1 MNLRNLLA
9 LFYQV
14 RAFLESSLGNEVIT
28 NMTNR
33 MLTTN
38 HLDDE
43 WLALVVARPARF
55 SAGMLSSNE
64 ADARADMFTREAS
77 IHIECDEQRK
87 KVVEAR
93 LNFFQAA
100 LHRDQIKIARF
111 KEVPKKI
118 AQKQHLKTLAQHRL
132 QAENGEK
139 AIKDYTNKVSKSAAF
154 TKSRT
159 RSRKLPHK
167 RMWLQPG
174 SAYSALPNI
183 YLGLPLAH
191 RYNLRAIAPS

>member
-1 MNLRNLLA
+1 MNLRKLVA

-33 MLTTN
+33 MLTTT

-55 SAGMLSSNE
+55 SACMLCSHE

-93 LNFFQAA
+93 LNFLQAA

-118 AQKQHLKTLAQHRL
+118 TRKQHLKTLAQHRL
-132 QAENGEK
+132 RAENGEK
-139 AIKDYTNKVSKSAAF
+139 AIKDYTNKVLKVCSVDKVEDAIEKIAAQTDVVATWLCLLSTAQYLLRVATSA
-154 TKSRT
+154 S
-159 RSRKLPHK
+159 L
-167 RMWLQPG
+167 
-174 SAYSALPNI
+174 
-183 YLGLPLAH
+183 
-191 RYNLRAIAPS
+191 

>member
-55 SAGMLSSNE
+55 SACMLCSHE
-64 ADARADMFTREAS
+64 ADARADVFTQEAS
-77 IHIECDEQRK
+77 IHIECDEQRN

-100 LHRDQIKIARF
+100 LHRDQTKIADS
-111 KEVPKKI
+111 KKYPR
-118 AQKQHLKTLAQHRL
+118 RL
-132 QAENGEK
+132 PRN
-139 AIKDYTNKVSKSAAF
+139 
-154 TKSRT
+154 
-159 RSRKLPHK
+159 
-167 RMWLQPG
+167 
-174 SAYSALPNI
+174 NI
-183 YLGLPLAH
+183 
-191 RYNLRAIAPS
+191 

>member
-33 MLTTN
+33 MLTTS

-55 SAGMLSSNE
+55 SAGMLSSHE
-64 ADARADMFTREAS
+64 ADARADMFSREAS

-139 AIKDYTNKVSKSAAF
+139 AIKDYTNKVLKVCSVDKVED
-154 TKSRT
+154 
-159 RSRKLPHK
+159 
-167 RMWLQPG
+167 
-174 SAYSALPNI
+174 
-183 YLGLPLAH
+183 
-191 RYNLRAIAPS
+191 AIEKIATN

>member
-38 HLDDE
+38 HLDSE
-43 WLALVVARPARF
+43 WLALVAARF
-55 SAGMLSSNE
+55 SAGMLSSHE

-132 QAENGEK
+132 QAKNGEK
-139 AIKDYTNKVSKSAAF
+139 AIKDYANKVLKVCSVDEVEDAIEKIATQTDVVATWLCLLSTAQYLLRVATSA
-154 TKSRT
+154 S
-159 RSRKLPHK
+159 L
-167 RMWLQPG
+167 
-174 SAYSALPNI
+174 
-183 YLGLPLAH
+183 
-191 RYNLRAIAPS
+191 